1 MEKELYKSII
11 GQGVTMITEERF
23 ETIIQHKDH
32 VLSLDGDIVECGVW
46 KGGMSIFLSKV
57 FNSKNMW
64 VCDSFEGC
72 QDPRTGKY
80 SFPGEGHTK
89 GLYAI
94 NLETVKNNFKLF
106 DALDEPRVSFLQ
118 GYVKDTLQP
127 STCPIKKISLL
138 RIDVDSYSATLEVLD
153 YLYPKVTPGGL
164 IIFDDSC
171 LHESKS
177 AIMHFAERE
186 PNIELKHTIT
196 NQTITLPTQEKLP
209 CGCYFIKP

>member
-11 GQGVTMITEERF
+11 NQGVTMITEERF
-23 ETIIQHKDH
+23 ETILQHKDH

-46 KGGMSIFLSKV
+46 KGGMSIFLSKI
-57 FNSKNMW
+57 FNNKNMW

-72 QDPRTGKY
+72 QDPQNGKY
-80 SFPGEGHTK
+80 SFPGERHAK

-94 NLETVKNNFKLF
+94 DLETVKNNFKLF
-106 DALDEPRVSFLQ
+106 GALDEPRVSFLQ
-118 GYVKDTLQP
+118 GYVKDTLEP
-127 STCPIKKISLL
+127 SICPIQKISLL

-153 YLYPKVTPGGL
+153 YLYPKVVPGGL

-171 LHESKS
+171 LNESKL
-177 AIMHFAERE
+177 AITHFIERE

-196 NQTITLPTQEKLP
+196 NQKITLPVDEQLP